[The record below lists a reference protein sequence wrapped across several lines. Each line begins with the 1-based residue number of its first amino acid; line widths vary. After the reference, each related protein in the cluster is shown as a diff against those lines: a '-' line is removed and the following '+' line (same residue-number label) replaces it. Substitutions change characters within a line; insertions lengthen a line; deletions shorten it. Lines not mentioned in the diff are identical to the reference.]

1 MDEVVECI
9 EGARNLP
16 VKRVVEFY
24 GVLSFNG
31 DREALVHL
39 YVERHLIVGT
49 LLMGK
54 TDEERMLIHFVV
66 ISRIFKGRVKGMI
79 ALRGAAGSMS
89 DLYMVSKIKKK

>member
-1 MDEVVECI
+1 MCLYVQIVLHGEYFCFESKCCI
-9 EGARNLP
+9 
-16 VKRVVEFY
+16 